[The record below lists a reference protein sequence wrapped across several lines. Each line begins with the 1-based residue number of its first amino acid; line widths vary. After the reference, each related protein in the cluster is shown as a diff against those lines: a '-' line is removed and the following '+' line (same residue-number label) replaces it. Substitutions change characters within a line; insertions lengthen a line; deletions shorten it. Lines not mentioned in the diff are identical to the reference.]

1 MAAEPNLYWNL
12 RRYRSR
18 NYSKAR
24 DLTQFCLSNDFK
36 PHSQKGGG
44 ERFRIL
50 ISTCDDLPMSAES
63 QLRQLQM
70 QDDASLRADVRALGE
85 LLGQSLIR
93 QEGKALFDLVER
105 VRAAVRS
112 GSAEAELKSVNVEQ
126 AEQLVRAFSTY
137 FHLANVAEQVH
148 RSRVLAKEREESG
161 SWIAQAIGKIEKA
174 RESGYEFTVDDLKNW
189 LDGFS
194 VRPVFTAHP
203 TEASRRSVLNKLA
216 LISDLLETA
225 NSKRKESRL
234 SEAID
239 LLWQTDELRVERPLV
254 IDEAVN
260 ALYYLDDLFRFTIPE
275 VLEEFANEISKLG
288 VEIPPNAKPLSFG
301 TWIGGDRD
309 GNPNVTPDVTRET
322 IVVQVGHA
330 IRVITEAMS
339 KLRQSL
345 SVSTRIIEVSD
356 ELRESVEKDLAN
368 IPEFEPRYRRLNARE
383 PYRLK
388 TTAIVHKL
396 ELTRKRHAAGAP
408 HVPGRDYDNTQ
419 ELLDDLYVMRDS
431 LLRNRG
437 ELIAHGELE
446 RVIRVVNAFGLIHAT
461 MDVRE
466 HSQMHHAAI
475 SNFGIDSNYPNLSPE
490 QRFDI
495 LISELSTSALRAP
508 KGLDTQSAKTLDT
521 FKAIHELITQF
532 GPEVIETYIISMTK
546 SPADVIAAVVLAKEA
561 GLIDIQNNVAKIGF
575 VPLLETVAE
584 LRAADSILDKL
595 LSNPI
600 YRKLISLRDDVQE
613 VMLGYSDSNKDAG
626 IATSQWEIH
635 QAQRRLRDTAMK
647 YGVKLRLFHGR
658 GGSVGRGG
666 GPTYDA
672 LIALPW
678 GSLDGQIK
686 MTEQGEVISDK
697 YSIPMLA
704 RENVELTLAAAL
716 EATVLNRGP
725 RQPKEALT
733 KWNDCMETISENA
746 FQRYRGLVTHPDL
759 PSYFYASTPV
769 EQLGDMFLGSRPSRR
784 QGAND
789 GIENLR
795 AIPWVFGWTQSRQIV
810 PGWYGVGSGLKAAR
824 ESGKA
829 SVLKEMLSDWHFFKT
844 FISNVEM
851 TMAKTDM
858 KMAEHYVKT
867 LVPVELH
874 HFFHDIKAEFELTSR
889 EINEL
894 RGNDNLLGDQP
905 LLARTL
911 QIRDQYLAPLHMMQ
925 VNLLERV
932 RQAGESSDPSLR
944 RALLLTING
953 VALGLRNTG

>member
-1 MAAEPNLYWNL
+1 
-12 RRYRSR
+12 
-18 NYSKAR
+18 
-24 DLTQFCLSNDFK
+24 
-36 PHSQKGGG
+36 
-44 ERFRIL
+44 
-50 ISTCDDLPMSAES
+50 
-63 QLRQLQM
+63 M
-70 QDDASLRADVRALGE
+70 QDDASLRSDVRSLGE
-85 LLGQSLIR
+85 LLGQSLVR
-93 QEGKALFDLVER
+93 QEGRELLDLVEK
-105 VRAAVRS
+105 VRAAVRT
-112 GSAEAELKSVNVEQ
+112 GQGEAELKDVDVEK
-126 AEQLVRAFSTY
+126 AVQLVRAFSTY
-137 FHLANVAEQVH
+137 FHLANVAEQLH
-148 RSRVLAKEREESG
+148 RSRVLENERTESG
-161 SWIAQAIGKIEKA
+161 SWIAQAVDKIEAA
-174 RESGYEFTVDDLKNW
+174 RKSGLEIKLDDLNKW
-189 LDGFS
+189 LSDFS

-203 TEASRRSVLNKLA
+203 TEASRRSVLSKLA
-216 LISDLLETA
+216 QISDLLEMPA
-225 NSKRKESRL
+225 SRVRDARL

-260 ALYYLDDLFRFTIPE
+260 ALYYLDDLFRLTVPE
-275 VLEEFANEISKLG
+275 VLDEFAIEVARLG
-288 VEIPPNAKPLSFG
+288 VTISPTAKPLSFG

-330 IRVITEAMS
+330 IRVISEAMS

-345 SVSTRIIEVSD
+345 SVSTRIIKVSE
-356 ELRESVEKDLAN
+356 ELQASVERDLAN
-368 IPEFEPRYRRLNARE
+368 IPEFEARYRRLNARE

-388 TTAIVHKL
+388 TTAIVHRL
-396 ELTRKRHAAGAP
+396 ELTRKRHAAGTP
-408 HVPGRDYDNTQ
+408 HVPGRDYQNTE
-419 ELLDDLYVMRDS
+419 ELLDDLNIMRDS
-431 LLRNRG
+431 LLANHG
-437 ELIAHGELE
+437 ELIATGQLE
-446 RVIRVVNAFGLIHAT
+446 RIIRTVSAFGLIHAT

-466 HSQMHHAAI
+466 HSQIHHAALA
-475 SNFGIDSNYPNLSPE
+475 NFGIAPNYAEQSPDSL
-490 QRFDI
+490 FDT
-495 LISELSTSALRAP
+495 LIAELEKSELRNP
-508 KGLDTQSAKTLDT
+508 KDLDSQSAKTLDT
-521 FKAIHELITQF
+521 FRAINELIAQF

-546 SPADVIAAVVLAKEA
+546 QPADVLAAVVLAKEA
-561 GLIDIQNNVAKIGF
+561 GLIDINSGVAKIGF
-575 VPLLETVAE
+575 APLLETVAE
-584 LRAADSILDKL
+584 LRSADTILEKL
-595 LSNPI
+595 LSNPV
-600 YRKLISLRDDVQE
+600 YRKLVTLRGDEQE

-635 QAQRRLRDTAMK
+635 QAQRRLRDVAMK

-697 YSIPMLA
+697 YSIPALA

-725 RQPKEALT
+725 RQASENLKQ
-733 KWNDCMETISENA
+733 WNECMELLSENS
-746 FQRYRGLVTHPDL
+746 FQRYRNLVSHQDL
-759 PSYFYASTPV
+759 PAYFYASTPT

-824 ESGKA
+824 EAGK
-829 SVLKEMLSDWHFFKT
+829 SEVLKQMLNEWHFFKT

-851 TMAKTDM
+851 TMAKTDL
-858 KMAEHYVKT
+858 KMAANYVQA
-867 LVPVELH
+867 LVPSNLH
-874 HFFHDIKAEFELTSR
+874 HFFDDIKSEFELTSK
-889 EINEL
+889 EINWL
-894 RGNDNLLGDQP
+894 RGNENLLGDQP

-911 QIRDQYLAPLHMMQ
+911 QIRDQYLAPLHIMQ

-932 RQAGESSDPSLR
+932 RQSGENADPLLR